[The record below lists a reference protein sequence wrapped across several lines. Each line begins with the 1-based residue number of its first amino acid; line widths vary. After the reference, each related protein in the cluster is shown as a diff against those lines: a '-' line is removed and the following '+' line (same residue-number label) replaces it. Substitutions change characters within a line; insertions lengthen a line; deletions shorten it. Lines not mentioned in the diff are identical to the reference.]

1 MARRNDPVR
10 AIHSTHSTLRE
21 RIVEHVFVGDALRSL
36 WRRGIVDVEVL
47 RAEFDA
53 HGYDL
58 VIGRGD
64 VVRHIQFKTGTANR
78 PGDVSVPLVL
88 SSKPAGCV
96 LWIHVTDGLELGP
109 FFWFGGPPGAPLP
122 PLSSAVPRRPTHNS
136 QGVRPPRANHRVIA
150 ASAFQRLETVDEVLV
165 ALLGDLTP

>member
-10 AIHSTHSTLRE
+10 AIHHTHSTLRE
-21 RIVEHVFVGDALRSL
+21 RIVEHVFVGEALRGL

-64 VVRHIQFKTGTANR
+64 VVRHIQFKTGMAKR
-78 PGDVSVPLVL
+78 PGKVSVPLAL

-109 FFWFGGPPGAPLP
+109 FYWFGGKPGEPLP
-122 PLSSAVPRRPTHNS
+122 ALGAAVPRRPTRNRLG
-136 QGVRPPRANHRVIA
+136 QRPPRVNHRVIQA
-150 ASAFQRLETVDEVLV
+150 DEFERMDTVDEVLA

>member
-1 MARRNDPVR
+1 MATSTKKVR
-10 AIHSTHSTLRE
+10 TAHSTHSTLRE
-21 RIVEHVFVGDALRSL
+21 RIVEHVFVGEALRSL

-58 VIGRGD
+58 VIARGE
-64 VVRHIQFKTGTANR
+64 VVRHIQFKTGTAKR
-78 PGDVSVPLVL
+78 PGKVSVPLAL
-88 SSKPAGCV
+88 SAKPAGCV
-96 LWIHVTDGLELGP
+96 LWIHVTDGLDLGP

-122 PLSSAVPRRPTHNS
+122 PLNSAVPRRPTHNS
-136 QGVRPPRANHRVIA
+136 QGIRPPRVNHRVIQA
-150 ASAFQRLETVDEVLV
+150 AAFQRLETVDEVLV